1 MSTVLAPIA
10 ATADTVIIPTTTNTV
25 EHVSDLPVPESAIT
39 VAGNISET
47 PALSASSGTTSSSTV
62 AVEEKPLTEKATE
75 TAQQV
80 QARAGDLAQQAQA
93 KTQEVAPQVQDK
105 AKELAPKAQ
114 ETLGPAGESFVLSSG
129 GNVCRS

>member
-25 EHVSDLPVPESAIT
+25 EHSDLPVPESAIT
-39 VAGNISET
+39 ITGNISET
-47 PALSASSGTTSSSTV
+47 PALSANSGTTSSATT
-62 AVEEKPLTEKATE
+62 AEEKPLTDKATE

-93 KTQEVAPQVQDK
+93 KAQEVAPQVQDK
-105 AKELAPKAQ
+105 AKELATKAQ
-114 ETLGPAGESFVLSSG
+114 ETLGPAGESPMSG
-129 GNVCRS
+129 